1 MHVRAGL
8 CLQQE
13 EILMEIRLI
22 LAPTDFSEFSKQA
35 LRSAL
40 ELAQTF
46 EAKLLLLNVVEP
58 PPYPIEGIVPSN
70 LGANLLDD
78 LERRASDE
86 LAAVI
91 PEAQG
96 TKVDIT
102 RRGVVGIPYR
112 KIIEVAEEEK
122 ADLIIVATH
131 GRTGLSHLIIGS
143 VAERIVRT
151 APCPVLTIRP
161 TATTA

>member
-1 MHVRAGL
+1 M
-8 CLQQE
+8 
-13 EILMEIRLI
+13 LMEIRLI

-35 LRSAL
+35 LRNAL
-40 ELAQTF
+40 GLAQTF

-58 PPYPIEGIVPSN
+58 PPYPVEGIVPSN

-102 RRGVVGIPYR
+102 DGSSSASRIAKLSRSRKRRRQI
-112 KIIEVAEEEK
+112 
-122 ADLIIVATH
+122 
-131 GRTGLSHLIIGS
+131 
-143 VAERIVRT
+143 
-151 APCPVLTIRP
+151 
-161 TATTA
+161 

>member
-1 MHVRAGL
+1 
-8 CLQQE
+8 
-13 EILMEIRLI
+13 MEIRLI

-40 ELAQTF
+40 GLAQTF

-96 TKVDIT
+96 TKVDVT
-102 RRGVVGIPYR
+102 RRVSSSASRIAKLSRSR
-112 KIIEVAEEEK
+112 KRRRQI
-122 ADLIIVATH
+122 
-131 GRTGLSHLIIGS
+131 
-143 VAERIVRT
+143 
-151 APCPVLTIRP
+151 
-161 TATTA
+161 

>member
-13 EILMEIRLI
+13 EILTEIRLI

-102 RRGVVGIPYR
+102 DGSSSASRIAKLSRSRKRRRQI
-112 KIIEVAEEEK
+112 
-122 ADLIIVATH
+122 
-131 GRTGLSHLIIGS
+131 
-143 VAERIVRT
+143 
-151 APCPVLTIRP
+151 
-161 TATTA
+161 